1 MSSDDINLK
10 LDKLLKNDDTE
21 NFYSFVSE
29 IIEENKEYVSDLEQ
43 NLNLIN
49 NILLTDMNESNHES
63 KMSFICLFF
72 EILISENIDFTLYL
86 DKLLNLI
93 IQTNI
98 YSDENIKRIIN
109 ICSNATLSKTALYK
123 KLVNFAKNKVEY
135 LYIIFSLVGFK
146 DIIIDT
152 LSENWELIFDL
163 MNSQEVKL
171 NSTDIK
177 NVLKCLELLINLSED
192 KFKPYASSALYQA
205 LDYLSET
212 DTELQ
217 KRSLMII
224 YSLSKFCDEQLQPL
238 SEHIVD
244 FLKVLE
250 KGKNVEINNLC
261 NTMLK
266 HFTGNEENEIEE
278 NENDNNENDEIDNNE
293 NDNNENRNYN
303 VEENEENENDNENE
317 NNIIDNDDYPEN
329 KDNQENQ
336 ENQEEQIEQNE
347 QNERNLDLNE
357 VDDTKPEDLIK
368 NNTNNNIIEEYD
380 YSYEK
385 RIKPNIQ
392 NSSEIKQEEPKE
404 QYIDYQNK
412 PKERKETKEI
422 LLENQN
428 NNELYQKKIYTNK
441 NENKNKIQMSK
452 YKPKPQPKEEY
463 EENNEQMNQEIENSN
478 DNDNNDNFYNID
490 IDAIMKKIK
499 DLSNKQIIILN
510 SIEQYKSDTERIIN
524 QKKLKIKSLEEKIE
538 DLEEKIRIE
547 KNKRK
552 NRGVNPGRTNYQM
565 RRKNNNDNNNSYKNK
580 YENEDNDEY
589 NDYYRYEK

>member
-1 MSSDDINLK
+1 MSSDDINSK

-43 NLNLIN
+43 NLNLTY
-49 NILLTDMNESNHES
+49 NILISDMNESNHET
-63 KMSFICLFF
+63 KMAFICLFF

-93 IQTNI
+93 IKTNI

-109 ICSNATLSKTALYK
+109 ICSNATLSKTTLYK
-123 KLVNFAKNKVEY
+123 KLINFAKNKVEY

-192 KFKPYASSALYQA
+192 KFKPFASSALYQA

-212 DTELQ
+212 DIELQ

-266 HFTGNEENEIEE
+266 HFTGNEDEIEE
-278 NENDNNENDEIDNNE
+278 NENE
-293 NDNNENRNYN
+293 NENRNDN
-303 VEENEENENDNENE
+303 VEENEENENDENDNDNE

-329 KDNQENQ
+329 KDNQEEQN
-336 ENQEEQIEQNE
+336 EQIEQNE
-347 QNERNLDLNE
+347 QNERNFDLNE

-368 NNTNNNIIEEYD
+368 NNTNNNISEEYD
-380 YSYEK
+380 YNYEK
-385 RIKPNIQ
+385 RPKINMQNNI
-392 NSSEIKQEEPKE
+392 EINREEQKE
-404 QYIDYQNK
+404 KYIEYEIK
-412 PKERKETKEI
+412 PKENKREI
-422 LLENQN
+422 IYENQN
-428 NNELYQKKIYTNK
+428 DIEAYPKKINSNK
-441 NENKNKIQMSK
+441 KENKIQMNK
-452 YKPKPQPKEEY
+452 YKPKPKEEY

-478 DNDNNDNFYNID
+478 DNDNNNDNFYNID

-552 NRGVNPGRTNYQM
+552 NRGANPGRTNYQM
-565 RRKNNNDNNNSYKNK
+565 RRKNNNENNNYKNK
-580 YENEDNDEY
+580 YENEDDDEY
-589 NDYYRYEK
+589 NDYYRYGK

>member
-1 MSSDDINLK
+1 MSSDDINSK

-43 NLNLIN
+43 NLNLIY
-49 NILLTDMNESNHES
+49 NILISDMNESNHET
-63 KMSFICLFF
+63 KMAFICLFF

-93 IQTNI
+93 IKTNI

-109 ICSNATLSKTALYK
+109 ICSNATLSKTTLYK
-123 KLVNFAKNKVEY
+123 KLINFAKNKVEY

-192 KFKPYASSALYQA
+192 KFKPFASSALYQA

-212 DTELQ
+212 DIELQ

-266 HFTGNEENEIEE
+266 HFTGNEDEIEE
-278 NENDNNENDEIDNNE
+278 NENE
-293 NDNNENRNYN
+293 NENRNDN
-303 VEENEENENDNENE
+303 VEENEENENDENDNDNE

-329 KDNQENQ
+329 KDNQEEQN
-336 ENQEEQIEQNE
+336 EQIEQNE
-347 QNERNLDLNE
+347 QNEQNERNFDLNE

-368 NNTNNNIIEEYD
+368 NNTNNNISEEYD
-380 YSYEK
+380 YNYQK
-385 RIKPNIQ
+385 RPKINMQNNI
-392 NSSEIKQEEPKE
+392 EINQEEQKE
-404 QYIDYQNK
+404 KYIEYEIK
-412 PKERKETKEI
+412 PKENKREI
-422 LLENQN
+422 IYENQN
-428 NNELYQKKIYTNK
+428 DIEAYPKKINSNK
-441 NENKNKIQMSK
+441 KENKIQMNK
-452 YKPKPQPKEEY
+452 YKPKPKEEY

-478 DNDNNDNFYNID
+478 DNDNNNDNFYNID

-524 QKKLKIKSLEEKIE
+524 QKKLKIKSLEKKIE

-552 NRGVNPGRTNYQM
+552 NRGANPGRTNYQM
-565 RRKNNNDNNNSYKNK
+565 RRKNNNENNNYKNK
-580 YENEDNDEY
+580 YENEDDDEY
-589 NDYYRYEK
+589 NDYYRYGK

>member
-29 IIEENKEYVSDLEQ
+29 IIDENKEYVSDLEQ
-43 NLNLIN
+43 NLNLIF
-49 NILLTDMNESNHES
+49 NILITDINESNHES

-72 EILISENIDFTLYL
+72 EILISENIDFTFYL

-93 IQTNI
+93 IKTNI

-146 DIIIDT
+146 DIIIDN
-152 LSENWELIFDL
+152 LSDNWELIFDL

-171 NSTDIK
+171 NSTEIK

-192 KFKPYASSALYQA
+192 KFKPFASSALYQA

-212 DTELQ
+212 DIELQ

-266 HFTGNEENEIEE
+266 HFMGNDDNYVEENENENEIERE
-278 NENDNNENDEIDNNE
+278 NEEGGDNG
-293 NDNNENRNYN
+293 
-303 VEENEENENDNENE
+303 EENEEIDNDNE

-329 KDNQENQ
+329 KNEQD
-336 ENQEEQIEQNE
+336 EQIEQNE
-347 QNERNLDLNE
+347 QNLDLNE
-357 VDDTKPEDLIK
+357 IDDTKQEELIK
-368 NNTNNNIIEEYD
+368 NNISNNNINSEYN
-380 YSYEK
+380 YNYEK
-385 RIKPNIQ
+385 NIKSNTKNNP
-392 NSSEIKQEEPKE
+392 EINKDENYINYQPKKNE
-404 QYIDYQNK
+404 KIEKIEIID
-412 PKERKETKEI
+412 EDE
-422 LLENQN
+422 N
-428 NNELYQKKIYTNK
+428 NNEEYPKKIYSNK
-441 NENKNKIQMSK
+441 NEAKIRANNYQP
-452 YKPKPQPKEEY
+452 KPKQEY
-463 EENNEQMNQEIENSN
+463 EENNEQINQDLENSN
-478 DNDNNDNFYNID
+478 DNSDNFANID

-499 DLSNKQIIILN
+499 DLSYKQIIILN

-552 NRGVNPGRTNYQM
+552 NRGANVGRTNYQM
-565 RRKNNNDNNNSYKNK
+565 RRKNNNDNNNIYKNK
-580 YENEDNDEY
+580 YENEDDEDY
-589 NDYYRYEK
+589 NDYYRYGK